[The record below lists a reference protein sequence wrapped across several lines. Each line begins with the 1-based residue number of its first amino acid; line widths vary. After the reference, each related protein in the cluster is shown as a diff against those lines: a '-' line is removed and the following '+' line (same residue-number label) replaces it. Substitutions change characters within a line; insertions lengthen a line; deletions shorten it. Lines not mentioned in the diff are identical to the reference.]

1 MAWPAKTETFMLFT
15 TLLDSMGFGLIGPV
29 LPRLVEQITGS
40 PPSAVGQTYGLLNAA
55 YAMAAFLCATGLGHL
70 SDRFG
75 RRPVILLAIGG
86 GLVNYVLSA
95 LAGNIGL
102 LFLARIAGGICG
114 ASAAPAIAYIADI
127 TTPVRRPLVFGWM
140 GAAFGLGFILGPALG
155 GLLGDIDPR
164 LPFWVAAGLSA
175 VNLLYGWLF
184 VPESLPPG
192 RRTSFDLWRAN
203 PLAPVL
209 SRSYA
214 PFVRGLLVGVFLYA
228 IGQAAMQ
235 TTWVLF
241 VQQRFGWTEGDIGLS
256 LAAFGVIWI
265 AGQALVAPAMI
276 RRLGESAALL
286 VGQIT
291 TVAVYLAF
299 GLIERGWQLYLVM
312 PVVSVA
318 AMTGPAV
325 RSLLSRHEGQ
335 AGQGEV
341 QGAVTGVTNLAAIF
355 GPLAGAWIFQ
365 YFTGDRAPVQIPG
378 AAFFLGGLFAA
389 LSLLCAVHALA
400 SDSASSAAPV
410 NDHPASLHPHD
421 DLFQQGEP

>member
-29 LPRLVEQITGS
+29 LPRLVEQITGN
-40 PPSAVGQTYGLLNAA
+40 PPSAIGQTYGLLNAA

-95 LAGNIGL
+95 LAGDLGL
-102 LFLARIAGGICG
+102 LFLARIAGGVCG

-127 TTPVRRPLVFGWM
+127 TTPARRPLVFGWM
-140 GAAFGLGFILGPALG
+140 GAAFGLGFILGPTLG

-164 LPFWVAAGLSA
+164 LPFWTAAGLSA
-175 VNLLYGWLF
+175 VNFLYGWLF
-184 VPESLPPG
+184 VPESLPPE
-192 RRTSFDLWRAN
+192 RRTSFDLKRAN
-203 PLAPVL
+203 PLAPL
-209 SRSYA
+209 WSRCYA
-214 PFVRGLLVGVFLYA
+214 PFVRSLLVGVFLYA

-265 AGQALVAPAMI
+265 TGQAWAAPAMI
-276 RRLGESAALL
+276 RRLGESAALI
-286 VGQIT
+286 VGQMA
-291 TVAVYLAF
+291 TVVLYLAF
-299 GLIERGWQLYLVM
+299 GLTEHGWQLYAVM

-318 AMTGPAV
+318 AMTGPAA
-325 RSLLSRHEGQ
+325 RSLLARQEGRV
-335 AGQGEV
+335 GQGEV

-355 GPLAGAWIFQ
+355 GPMLGAWIFQ
-365 YFTGDRAPVQIPG
+365 YFTGETAPVQIPG
-378 AAFFLGGLFAA
+378 AAFFLGGLFAV
-389 LSLLCAVHALA
+389 LSLLCAVRALA
-400 SDSASSAAPV
+400 SGGASSAASETV
-410 NDHPASLHPHD
+410 HPMPLSSRD